1 MVNLLITYR
10 GTAHEILAA
19 DDGTLSDL
27 RTQLE
32 NQFGVPSENQKLLYK
47 GKKASHDGDVTLR
60 DAGLVD
66 GTKVTLLGPT
76 KDELGGMQ
84 KAEDEQKRRERIM
97 QKRAAQGTPKVRSS
111 GPSASS
117 NYVFHRLEPLKH
129 LPEPDTA
136 LSLLRR
142 LSTDPA
148 IQHIMQTHKFAVG
161 LLTELA
167 PHEQPHLLGLNM
179 NAGQAIK
186 LRLRTDRYDGF
197 RSYKEVRRVLCHEL
211 THNVWGDHD
220 DNFKELNSRLN
231 REVAEYEQN
240 THILGDTGGYHGA
253 QSELEAEARA
263 YVLGGSGAAPSVNES
278 VEERRRR
285 VLDATMNRLRK
296 EEEEL
301 EHSCGTAPSSHATT
315 S

>member
-1 MVNLLITYR
+1 MAKLLITYR
-10 GTAHEILAA
+10 GTTRELEVEES
-19 DDGTLSDL
+19 TTFSDL
-27 RTQLE
+27 RSQLE
-32 NQFGVPSENQKLLYK
+32 ERFGVSQANQKLLYK
-47 GKKASHDGDVTLR
+47 GKKASHDGDVALR
-60 DAGLVD
+60 DAGIVE
-66 GTKVTLLGPT
+66 GTKITLLGPT
-76 KDELGGMQ
+76 NEELGGMQ
-84 KAEDEQKRRERIM
+84 KAEDEKARRDRIM
-97 QKRAAQGTPKVRSS
+97 QKRAAQGTPMVRSS

-117 NYVFHRLEPLKH
+117 QYVFHRLEPLKH

-167 PHEQPHLLGLNM
+167 PHEQPHLLGLNV

-231 REVAEYEQN
+231 REVAEYEQHSH
-240 THILGDTGGYHGA
+240 TLDTDRHYSGA

-263 YVLGGSGAAPSVNES
+263 YVLGGSGAAPAANES

-285 VLDATMNRLRK
+285 VLEATMSRLRK

-301 EHSCGTAPSSHATT
+301 EASCGTTGAQATG